1 MVWWSK
7 VPSRVAFFSWTVAL
21 GKILTISNLWKRCM
35 LILDWC
41 CMCKKCGETV
51 DHLLLHCPIA
61 LELWNVVFCLFGLHW
76 VMPMTVIHMFMFS
89 AWQGSFGKHR
99 NISFWK
105 VVPHCIIWYLW
116 QERNS
121 RSFEGCEWN
130 ILEIKAFFLLTLL
143 DWSAAIFSPLVFL
156 SYTCLIIVFWLDCT
170 SLLVHCWCTR
180 FGFF

>member
-1 MVWWSK
+1 
-7 VPSRVAFFSWTVAL
+7 
-21 GKILTISNLWKRCM
+21 
-35 LILDWC
+35 
-41 CMCKKCGETV
+41 MCKKCGETV

-76 VMPMTVIHMFMFS
+76 VMPMIVIHMFMFS

-99 NISFWK
+99 NIAFWK
-105 VVPHCIIWYLW
+105 VVPRCIIWYLW

-121 RSFEGCEWN
+121 RSFEGCEQN

-156 SYTCLIIVFWLDCT
+156 SYTCLIIVFLLDCT
-170 SLLVHCWCTR
+170 SLLVHCRCTR